1 MQKAEIRLKL
11 TIPTSKRSHLAS
23 LYDVMTK
30 EELSQAKIAPGASQ
44 QWLTFPGTPE
54 LYKWLKKP
62 RTSHAIQL
70 VVIEEKMDGVL
81 RLSTEKERGA
91 FYLPLLV
98 IYTARLPPVKTGR
111 QQGRYV

>member
-1 MQKAEIRLKL
+1 MQKVEIRLKL

-30 EELSQAKIAPGASQ
+30 EELSHAKIAPGASQ

-62 RTSHAIQL
+62 RTSHVIQL
-70 VVIEEKMDGVL
+70 VVIEEKINEVL
-81 RLSTEKERGA
+81 RLSTQKERGV

-98 IYTARLPPVKTGR
+98 IYTARLLPVKTGR